1 MSVPDSTLLEYDI
14 CMESAERRVFHL
26 LHSLEWQLIS
36 DKKNGRVW
44 KMRCNVTEN
53 YMFRYEGI
61 IPNRTPT
68 EVAVIVHP
76 EGAHR
81 ALWDTQSAGT
91 PLIARIRD
99 DTSIIRHDT
108 KSRLMGIISQREAVD
123 LCRFATDSE
132 TGCKN
137 FVKIFLTMDSPLEFS
152 LIEKNDPLSGTR
164 SVVMVSVSHPSA
176 PLREGIVRVHT
187 HPSLL
192 LIAPSGSDTKVTSII
207 QAEMHLMGIPP
218 SVVDNFLPKGI
229 INFFDDLRAYTAKDL
244 KLDLNEPLTGWI

>member
-132 TGCKN
+132 TG
-137 FVKIFLTMDSPLEFS
+137 
-152 LIEKNDPLSGTR
+152 TR